1 MVLTPNDR
9 AKTQNSK
16 DIGAVR
22 EPVRYG
28 WLSAIVSTVG
38 AELSLPIVGRHAS
51 GRPSRRSLPTSR
63 SEKAAGRGSG
73 DTREQAPL
81 PTAEERNLGAGI
93 KPRNTALRHELG
105 KLEAGLVVIVADR
118 GRGG

>member
-1 MVLTPNDR
+1 MVATPNDR
-9 AKTQNSK
+9 AKTQDSK

-63 SEKAAGRGSG
+63 SEKAAGQGSG

-93 KPRNTALRHELG
+93 KPRNTALQHELG
-105 KLEAGLVVIVADR
+105 NL
-118 GRGG
+118 

>member
-51 GRPSRRSLPTSR
+51 GRPSL
-63 SEKAAGRGSG
+63 
-73 DTREQAPL
+73 
-81 PTAEERNLGAGI
+81 RNL
-93 KPRNTALRHELG
+93 PSRTQALPNWWRPSAAAPSALWR
-105 KLEAGLVVIVADR
+105 AVAP
-118 GRGG
+118 